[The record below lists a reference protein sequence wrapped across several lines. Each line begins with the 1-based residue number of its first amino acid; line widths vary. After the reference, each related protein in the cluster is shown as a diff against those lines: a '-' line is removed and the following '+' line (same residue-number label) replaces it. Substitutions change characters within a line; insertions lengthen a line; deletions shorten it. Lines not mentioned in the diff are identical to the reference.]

1 MKKALFTSIV
11 CLLFLGTAFA
21 ETESP
26 SPEISLINS
35 EMFGLTSAEKGV
47 WKIESSSEKPVLTAT
62 ATNQPTIIRTT
73 TQFGQFD
80 IEIKYALSKGGEASL
95 LLRTDPKGTW
105 KRCLE
110 IQLEETTS
118 MKINTSLSIC
128 NEVINSDCKL
138 GRGFIGVKLYKGTI
152 RIENIIVKPVLSQKL
167 FNGKDLSGWK
177 TYDVIDAGVNENG
190 ELTVKNGN
198 GSLESSLRYGDFNL
212 SLDVYV
218 NGEGLN
224 SGVFFRCIPGEK
236 MNGYECQVHFGF
248 LDGDRTKPQD
258 CGTGGIF
265 RRVNA
270 RKVVG
275 NDKEWV
281 NVYINAIGNH
291 FAVWVNGEQV
301 SDWTDTRKLDP
312 NPRRGLRLDLGTIQL
327 QGHDAT
333 SNFKFRNIVIEEI
346 PVREKITPPPIIQKK
361 TSKKP

>member
-1 MKKALFTSIV
+1 MKKALLTSIV
-11 CLLFLGTAFA
+11 CLLFLGTAVA
-21 ETESP
+21 ETESTV
-26 SPEISLINS
+26 PEISLINS

-47 WKIESSSEKPVLTAT
+47 WKIDSSSEKPVLTAT
-62 ATNQPTIIRTT
+62 TTQPTIIRTT

-80 IEIKYALSKGGEASL
+80 VSIKYALSKGGEASL
-95 LLRTDPKGTW
+95 LLRTDPKGL
-105 KRCLE
+105 RCLE
-110 IQLEETTS
+110 IPLKDTES
-118 MKINTSLSIC
+118 MDKSLSVSLT
-128 NEVINSDCKL
+128 NEQINKMTKF
-138 GRGFIGVKLYKGTI
+138 GRGYIGVKLYKGTI

-198 GSLESSLRYGDFNL
+198 GSLESALRYGDFNL

-236 MNGYECQVHFGF
+236 MNGYECQVNFEF
-248 LDGDRTKPQD
+248 LDGDRTKPKD

-265 RRVNA
+265 RRVDA
-270 RKVVG
+270 RKVIG

-281 NVYINAIGNH
+281 NVYINAVGNH
-291 FAVWVNGEQV
+291 FSVWVNGEQV
-301 SDWTDTRKLDP
+301 SNWTDTRKPDP
-312 NPRRGLRLDLGTIQL
+312 NPRRGLRLDAGTIQL

-333 SNFKFRNIVIEEI
+333 SDFKFRNIVIEQI
-346 PVREKITPPPIIQKK
+346 PVRERTTPPPIIQKK
-361 TSKKP
+361 P

>member
-1 MKKALFTSIV
+1 MKKALLTSIV

-21 ETESP
+21 ETESTV
-26 SPEISLINS
+26 PEIYLINS

-47 WKIESSSEKPVLTAT
+47 WKIESQSEKPVLTAT
-62 ATNQPTIIRTT
+62 TMQPTIIRTT
-73 TQFGQFD
+73 TQFGQYD
-80 IEIKYALSKGGEASL
+80 VRIYYTLSVGGKASL
-95 LLRTDPKGTW
+95 LLKTDPKGL
-105 KRCLE
+105 RCLE
-110 IQLEETTS
+110 IPLKDTES
-118 MKINTSLSIC
+118 MDKSLSVSLT
-128 NEVINSDCKL
+128 NEQINKMTKF

-152 RIENIIVKPVLSQKL
+152 RIESITVKPVLSQQL

-198 GSLESSLRYGDFNL
+198 GSLETAKSYGDFNL

-224 SGVFFRCIPGEK
+224 SGVFFRSIPGEK

-248 LDGDRTKPQD
+248 LDGDRTKPKD

-265 RRVNA
+265 RRVDA
-270 RKVVG
+270 RKVIG

-281 NVYINAIGNH
+281 NVYINAVGNH

-301 SDWTDTRKLDP
+301 SDWTDTRKPDP
-312 NPRRGLRLDLGTIQL
+312 NPRRGLRLDPGTIQL

-333 SNFKFRNIVIEEI
+333 SDFKFRNIVIEEI
-346 PVREKITPPPIIQKK
+346 PVREYVKPSLITPGGIVK
-361 TSKKP
+361 

>member
-21 ETESP
+21 ETESTV
-26 SPEISLINS
+26 PEISLINS
-35 EMFGLTSAEKGV
+35 EMFGLTSAEKDV
-47 WKIESSSEKPVLTAT
+47 WKIESSSENPVLTAT
-62 ATNQPTIIRTT
+62 TTQPTIIRTT
-73 TQFGQFD
+73 TQFGKFD
-80 IEIKYALSKGGEASL
+80 VSIKYALSKGGKASL
-95 LLRTDPKGTW
+95 LLKTDPKGL
-105 KRCLE
+105 RCLE
-110 IQLEETTS
+110 IPLKDTESMDNLQSVSLTNEQINKTS
-118 MKINTSLSIC
+118 KY
-128 NEVINSDCKL
+128 
-138 GRGFIGVKLYKGTI
+138 GRGYIGVKLYKGTI
-152 RIENIIVKPVLSQKL
+152 RIGGLTVKPVLSQEL
-167 FNGKDLSGWK
+167 FNGKDLGNWK
-177 TYDVIDAGVNENG
+177 THDVIDAGVNENG

-270 RKVVG
+270 RKVIG

-281 NVYINAIGNH
+281 NVYINAVGNH

-346 PVREKITPPPIIQKK
+346 PVRERITPPPIIQKK

>member
-1 MKKALFTSIV
+1 MKKALLTSIV
-11 CLLFLGTAFA
+11 CLLFLGTAVA
-21 ETESP
+21 ETKSTA
-26 SPEISLINS
+26 PEISLINS

-47 WKIESSSEKPVLTAT
+47 WKIESESGKPVLTAT
-62 ATNQPTIIRTT
+62 TTQPTIIRTT

-80 IEIKYALSKGGEASL
+80 IEIDYSLSQGGKASL
-95 LLRTDPKGTW
+95 LLKTDPKGL
-105 KRCLE
+105 RCLE
-110 IQLEETTS
+110 IPIKETESMDNLQSVSLTS
-118 MKINTSLSIC
+118 DQISKMTKF
-128 NEVINSDCKL
+128 
-138 GRGFIGVKLYKGTI
+138 GRGYIGVKLYQGTI

-198 GSLESSLRYGDFNL
+198 GSLETAKSYGDFNL

-236 MNGYECQVHFGF
+236 MNGYECQVNFEF
-248 LDGDRTKPQD
+248 LDGDRTKPKD

-265 RRVNA
+265 RRVDA
-270 RKVVG
+270 RKVIG

-281 NVYINAIGNH
+281 NVYINAVGNH
-291 FAVWVNGEQV
+291 FSVWVNGEQV
-301 SDWTDTRKLDP
+301 SDWTDTRKADP
-312 NPRRGLRLDLGTIQL
+312 NPRRGLRLDAGTIQL

-333 SNFKFRNIVIEEI
+333 SDFKFRNIVIEQI
-346 PVREKITPPPIIQKK
+346 PAREYVKPSLITPGRIIE
-361 TSKKP
+361 KP

>member
-1 MKKALFTSIV
+1 MKKALLTSIV

-21 ETESP
+21 ETESTVP
-26 SPEISLINS
+26 GISLINS
-35 EMFGLTSAEKGV
+35 EMFGLTSTEKGV
-47 WKIESSSEKPVLTAT
+47 WKIDSSSEKPVLTAT
-62 ATNQPTIIRTT
+62 AANQPTIIRTT

-80 IEIKYALSKGGEASL
+80 VEIKYALSKGGKAAL
-95 LLRTDPKGTW
+95 LLKTDPKGL
-105 KRCLE
+105 RCLE
-110 IQLEETTS
+110 IPIKDTESMDNLQSVSLTNEQINKTS
-118 MKINTSLSIC
+118 KY
-128 NEVINSDCKL
+128 
-138 GRGFIGVKLYKGTI
+138 GRGFIGVKLYQGTI

-167 FNGKDLSGWK
+167 FNGKDLGNWK
-177 TYDVIDAGVNENG
+177 THDVIDAGVNENG

-265 RRVNA
+265 RRVDA
-270 RKVVG
+270 RKVIG

-281 NVYINAIGNH
+281 NVYINAVGNH

-301 SDWTDTRKLDP
+301 SDWTDTRKPDP

-346 PVREKITPPPIIQKK
+346 PVRERITPPPIIQLK
-361 TSKKP
+361 TFKKP

>member
-1 MKKALFTSIV
+1 MKKTFILSIV
-11 CLLFLGTAFA
+11 CLLFLGTAAFA
-21 ETESP
+21 EAESTA
-26 SPEISLINS
+26 PEISLINS

-47 WKIESSSEKPVLTAT
+47 WKIESESEKPVLTAT
-62 ATNQPTIIRTT
+62 TTQPTIIRTT

-80 IEIKYALSKGGEASL
+80 VSIKYALSKGGQASL
-95 LLRTDPKGTW
+95 LIKTDPKGTW
-105 KRCLE
+105 RRCLE
-110 IQLEETTS
+110 VSLLETES
-118 MKINTSLSIC
+118 MDKMLCISSSND
-128 NEVINSDCKL
+128 VINRESKL
-138 GRGFIGVKLYKGTI
+138 GRGYIGVKLYKGTI
-152 RIENIIVKPVLSQKL
+152 RIESITVKPILSQKL

-198 GSLESSLRYGDFNL
+198 GSLETAKSYGDFNL

-248 LDGDRTKPQD
+248 LDGDRTKPKD

-265 RRVNA
+265 RRVDA
-270 RKVVG
+270 RKVIG

-281 NVYINAIGNH
+281 NVYINAVGNH
-291 FAVWVNGEQV
+291 FAVWINGEQV
-301 SDWTDTRKLDP
+301 SDWTDTRKADP
-312 NPRRGLRLDLGTIQL
+312 NPRRGLRLDAGTIQL

-346 PVREKITPPPIIQKK
+346 PVREYVKPSLVTPGGIVK
-361 TSKKP
+361 

>member
-21 ETESP
+21 ETESTV
-26 SPEISLINS
+26 PEISLINS
-35 EMFGLTSAEKGV
+35 EMFGLTSTEKGV
-47 WKIESSSEKPVLTAT
+47 WKIESSSENPVLTAT
-62 ATNQPTIIRTT
+62 TTQPTIIRTT
-73 TQFGQFD
+73 TQFGKFD
-80 IEIKYALSKGGEASL
+80 VSIKYALSKGGKASL
-95 LLRTDPKGTW
+95 LLKTDPKGL
-105 KRCLE
+105 RCLE
-110 IQLEETTS
+110 IPLKDTESMDNLQSVSLTNEQINKTS
-118 MKINTSLSIC
+118 KY
-128 NEVINSDCKL
+128 

-167 FNGKDLSGWK
+167 FNGKDLDNWK

-198 GSLESSLRYGDFNL
+198 GSLETAKSYGDFNL

-236 MNGYECQVHFGF
+236 MNGYECQVHFGY
-248 LDGDRTKPQD
+248 LDGDRSKPKD

-265 RRVNA
+265 RRVDA
-270 RKVVG
+270 RKVIG

-281 NVYINAIGNH
+281 NVYINAVGNH

-301 SDWTDTRKLDP
+301 SDWTDTRKADP
-312 NPRRGLRLDLGTIQL
+312 NPRRGLRLDAGTIQL

-333 SNFKFRNIVIEEI
+333 SNFKFRNIVIKEI
-346 PVREKITPPPIIQKK
+346 PVREYVKPSLVTPGGIVK
-361 TSKKP
+361 

>member
-26 SPEISLINS
+26 EPEISLINS

-47 WKIESSSEKPVLTAT
+47 WKIETQSEKPVLTAT

-73 TQFGQFD
+73 TQFGKFD
-80 IEIKYALSKGGEASL
+80 VSIKYALSKGGEASL
-95 LLRTDPKGTW
+95 LIKTDPKGL
-105 KRCLE
+105 RCLE
-110 IQLEETTS
+110 IPLKDTESMDNLQSVSLTNEQINKTS
-118 MKINTSLSIC
+118 KY
-128 NEVINSDCKL
+128 

-167 FNGKDLSGWK
+167 FNGKDLGNWK
-177 TYDVIDAGVNENG
+177 THDVIDAGVNENG

-198 GSLESSLRYGDFNL
+198 GSLESALRYGDFNL

-270 RKVVG
+270 RKVIG

-281 NVYINAIGNH
+281 NVYINAVGNH

-346 PVREKITPPPIIQKK
+346 PVRDKITPPPIIQKN

>member
-11 CLLFLGTAFA
+11 CLLFLGTAVA
-21 ETESP
+21 ETKSP
-26 SPEISLINS
+26 TPEISLINS

-47 WKIESSSEKPVLTAT
+47 WKIDSTSEKPVLTAT
-62 ATNQPTIIRTT
+62 TTQPTIIRTT

-80 IEIKYALSKGGEASL
+80 VSIKYSLSKGGKASL
-95 LLRTDPKGTW
+95 LLKTDPKGTW
-105 KRCLE
+105 RRCLE
-110 IQLEETTS
+110 ISLLETES
-118 MKINTSLSIC
+118 MDKMLCISASND
-128 NEVINSDCKL
+128 VINRESKL
-138 GRGFIGVKLYKGTI
+138 GRGYIGVKLYKGTI

-177 TYDVIDAGVNENG
+177 THDVIDAGVNENG

-224 SGVFFRCIPGEK
+224 SGIFFRCIPGEK
-236 MNGYECQVHFGF
+236 MNGYECQVHFGY
-248 LDGDRTKPQD
+248 LDGDRTKPKD

-265 RRVNA
+265 RRVDA
-270 RKVVG
+270 RKVIG

-281 NVYINAIGNH
+281 NVYINAVGNH
-291 FAVWVNGEQV
+291 FSVWVNGEQV
-301 SDWTDTRKLDP
+301 SDWTDTRKADS
-312 NPRRGLRLDLGTIQL
+312 NPRRGLRLDAGTIQL

-333 SNFKFRNIVIEEI
+333 SDFKFRNIAIEQI
-346 PVREKITPPPIIQKK
+346 PVREYVKPSLITPGRIIE
-361 TSKKP
+361 KP

>member
-1 MKKALFTSIV
+1 MKKAFILSIV

-21 ETESP
+21 ETESTV
-26 SPEISLINS
+26 PEISLINS
-35 EMFGLTSAEKGV
+35 EMFGLTSAEKDV
-47 WKIESSSEKPVLTAT
+47 WKIESPSEKTVLTAT
-62 ATNQPTIIRTT
+62 TTQPTIIRTT
-73 TQFGQFD
+73 TQFGKFD
-80 IEIKYALSKGGEASL
+80 VSIKYALSKGGKASL
-95 LLRTDPKGTW
+95 LLKTDPKGL
-105 KRCLE
+105 RCLE
-110 IQLEETTS
+110 IPLKDTESMDNLQSVSLTNEQINKTS
-118 MKINTSLSIC
+118 KY
-128 NEVINSDCKL
+128 

-167 FNGKDLSGWK
+167 FNGKDLDNWK
-177 TYDVIDAGVNENG
+177 THDVIDAGVNENG

-198 GSLESSLRYGDFNL
+198 GSLESALRYGDFNL

-270 RKVVG
+270 RKVIG

-281 NVYINAIGNH
+281 NVYINAVGNH

-346 PVREKITPPPIIQKK
+346 PVRERITPPPIIQKK

>member
-1 MKKALFTSIV
+1 MKRTFILSIV

-21 ETESP
+21 EAESP
-26 SPEISLINS
+26 APEISLINS
-35 EMFGLTSAEKGV
+35 EMFGLTSTEKGV

-62 ATNQPTIIRTT
+62 ATQPTIIRTT

-80 IEIKYALSKGGEASL
+80 VSIKYALSKGGKASL
-95 LLRTDPKGTW
+95 LLKTDPKGTW
-105 KRCLE
+105 RRCFEISLLE
-110 IQLEETTS
+110 TES
-118 MKINTSLSIC
+118 MDKMLCISASND
-128 NEVINSDCKL
+128 VINRDFKL
-138 GRGFIGVKLYKGTI
+138 GRGYIGVKLYQGTI
-152 RIENIIVKPVLSQKL
+152 RIESITVKPVLSQQL
-167 FNGKDLSGWK
+167 FNGKDLGNWK

-198 GSLESSLRYGDFNL
+198 GSLETAKSYGDFNL

-218 NGEGLN
+218 NGEDLN

-248 LDGDRTKPQD
+248 LDSDRTKPKD

-265 RRVNA
+265 RRVDA
-270 RKVVG
+270 RKVIG

-281 NVYINAIGNH
+281 NVYINAVGNH

-301 SDWTDTRKLDP
+301 SDWTDTRKADP
-312 NPRRGLRLDLGTIQL
+312 NPRRGLRLDPGTIQL

-333 SNFKFRNIVIEEI
+333 SDFKFRNIVIEEI
-346 PVREKITPPPIIQKK
+346 PAREFVKPSLITPGRIDE
-361 TSKKP
+361 KP

>member
-1 MKKALFTSIV
+1 MKKAIFTSIV

-21 ETESP
+21 ETESTA
-26 SPEISLINS
+26 PEISLINS

-47 WKIESSSEKPVLTAT
+47 WKIESESEKSVLIAT
-62 ATNQPTIIRTT
+62 TTQPTIIRTT
-73 TQFGQFD
+73 TQFGKFD
-80 IEIKYALSKGGEASL
+80 IEIDYALSRGGKASL
-95 LLRTDPKGTW
+95 LLKTDPKGL
-105 KRCLE
+105 RCLE
-110 IQLEETTS
+110 FPLKDTESMDKMQSVSLTS
-118 MKINTSLSIC
+118 EQISKMTKF
-128 NEVINSDCKL
+128 

-152 RIENIIVKPVLSQKL
+152 RIESITVKPVLSQKL

-177 TYDVIDAGVNENG
+177 TYDVIDVGVNENG

-198 GSLESSLRYGDFNL
+198 GSLESALRYGDFNL

-218 NGEGLN
+218 NGEDLN

-248 LDGDRTKPQD
+248 LDGDRTKPKD

-265 RRVNA
+265 RRVDA
-270 RKVVG
+270 RKVIG

-281 NVYINAIGNH
+281 NVYINAVGNH

-301 SDWTDTRKLDP
+301 SDWTDTRKADP
-312 NPRRGLRLDLGTIQL
+312 NPRRGLRLDPGTIQL

-333 SNFKFRNIVIEEI
+333 SDFKFRNIVIEEI
-346 PVREKITPPPIIQKK
+346 PVRERTTPPAIIQKNP
-361 TSKKP
+361 SKKP